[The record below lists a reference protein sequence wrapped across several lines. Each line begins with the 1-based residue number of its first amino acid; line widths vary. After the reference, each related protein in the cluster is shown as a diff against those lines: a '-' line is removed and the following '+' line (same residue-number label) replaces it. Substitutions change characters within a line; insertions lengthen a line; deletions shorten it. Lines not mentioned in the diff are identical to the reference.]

1 MSSEGRPHQIGWDS
15 RLGLSLARSFSLLCR
30 ADGGPLTGLRVAEDY
45 EHAFSLRHM
54 RDERLGGA
62 FKKQDGTL
70 TVHTDR

>member
-15 RLGLSLARSFSLLCR
+15 RLGRSLAL
-30 ADGGPLTGLRVAEDY
+30 PLVLGRWWPARWLASCEEDY
-45 EHAFSLRHM
+45 EHAFSLRQR